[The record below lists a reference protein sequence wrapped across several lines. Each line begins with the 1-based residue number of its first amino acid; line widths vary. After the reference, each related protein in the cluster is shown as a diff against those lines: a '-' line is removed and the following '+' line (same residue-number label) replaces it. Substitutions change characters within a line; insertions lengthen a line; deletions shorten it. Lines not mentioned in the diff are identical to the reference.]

1 MSPTEPNVP
10 MTMSF
15 AVMGLG
21 TVFSGLVMRRDP
33 DSGLNA
39 PILGAIKI
47 LLIPTAMTV
56 LGVEWGWLR
65 GILGTV
71 DLTSGQW
78 MSVIGYA
85 VLVALVVEVYKVFR
99 RSRLA
104 KEPAL
109 ARGVEAVVPERVR
122 GA

>member
-1 MSPTEPNVP
+1 M
-10 MTMSF
+10 
-15 AVMGLG
+15 
-21 TVFSGLVMRRDP
+21 
-33 DSGLNA
+33 
-39 PILGAIKI
+39 
-47 LLIPTAMTV
+47 
-56 LGVEWGWLR
+56 GWLR